1 MALPFDDTTTAWAE
15 RVNALVTAR
24 RVPCLPALPADVRSQ
39 VVVPADRMGVDEF
52 FAVAVRVG
60 ATLLYREVEV
70 VTPEH
75 LSGVPW
81 TVLDGGTADDL
92 VAEPEAYVGRA
103 MSVRVG
109 FAHQGVVHTWVA
121 IAPWRAALRRA
132 AEELARRALWPE
144 ERVAA
149 LASQLAQDRALWA
162 LQPGYSVSG
171 VERKLADHELVG
183 PFLAS
188 DQDRAGAAQA
198 VALAW
203 EQVERARAAVE
214 ERMRERL
221 GELAEG
227 LAFDPEF
234 LAHDL
239 VGDRRKDAERFLF
252 DAGGGYTLSRTIIAE
267 LESRARK
274 LRPKTP

>member
-1 MALPFDDTTTAWAE
+1 MTVPGDDTTTAWAQ
-15 RVNALVTAR
+15 RVDALVAAR

-75 LSGVPW
+75 LSGGPW
-81 TVLDGGTADDL
+81 NVLEGGTTDDL

-132 AEELARRALWPE
+132 AEELARMALWPE

-149 LASQLAQDRALWA
+149 LAAQLAQEPELRL
-162 LQPGYSVSG
+162 LQPGYSPSA
-171 VERKLADHELVG
+171 VERRLADHEVVG

-188 DQDRAGAAQA
+188 DQDRPGAAKA
-198 VALAW
+198 VGLAW
-203 EQVERARAAVE
+203 EQVERERAAVE

-239 VGDRRKDAERFLF
+239 VGDRRRDAERFLF

-274 LRPKTP
+274 LRPKAP

>member
-1 MALPFDDTTTAWAE
+1 MTAPGDDTTTAWAA
-15 RVNALVTAR
+15 RVDALVAAR

-60 ATLLYREVEV
+60 ATLLYRDVEV

-75 LSGVPW
+75 LSGGAW
-81 TVLDGGTADDL
+81 SVLEGGTSDDL

-149 LASQLAQDRALWA
+149 LASQLAQDRELWL

-183 PFLAS
+183 PLLAS

-214 ERMRERL
+214 DRMRERL

-239 VGDRRKDAERFLF
+239 VGDRRRDAERFLF

-274 LRPKTP
+274 LRPKAP

>member
-1 MALPFDDTTTAWAE
+1 MTVPGDDAVGAWAD
-15 RVNALVTAR
+15 RVNALVAVR

-39 VVVPADRMGVDEF
+39 VVVTADRMGVDEF

-60 ATLLYREVEV
+60 ATLLYRDVEV

-75 LSGVPW
+75 LAGGPW
-81 TVLDGGTADDL
+81 SVLDGGVGEELAD
-92 VAEPEAYVGRA
+92 EPERYAGRV

-121 IAPWRAALRRA
+121 VAPWREALRRA
-132 AEELARRALWPE
+132 AEELARVALWPD
-144 ERVAA
+144 ERIAE
-149 LASQLAQDRALWA
+149 LAGQLAQDAELRL
-162 LQPGYSVSG
+162 LPPGYSVSA
-171 VERKLADHELVG
+171 VERKLADHAVVG
-183 PFLAS
+183 PLLAS
-188 DQDRAGAAQA
+188 PQDRVGAGKA

-203 EQVERARAAVE
+203 ERVEAARALVE
-214 ERMRERL
+214 DRMRERL
-221 GELAEG
+221 GEFAEG

-252 DAGGGYTLSRTIIAE
+252 DASGGYLLSRTIIAE

-274 LRPKTP
+274 MRPKAP